1 MSHISLLNAC
11 RLLLAAATCLPV
23 LSLAADKAAWAEIGP
38 FQAPFK
44 DLRGGSDGRNL
55 YSMPNNYTLYASRDG
70 GAHWDN
76 LLKSLPAIPRL
87 QDILVDPLDSSK
99 VWLLDVAGTLR
110 VSNDAGRNWRIALT
124 TGELPS
130 DTLYGASL
138 PCLRVD
144 SSNPKRIY
152 LFAFPT
158 VYRSDDGGEN
168 WSKYA
173 ADSEITARYNGIHT
187 DVISNPANGD
197 FRAIISRVPEDVVF
211 VSKDQGR
218 TWQDEG
224 RVTSDFTRLDSA
236 VSLVNGARHFYSYAA
251 GNSTATKGLYRW
263 SVGTPN
269 KWQFLLPLWSEQT
282 KFFPAWESDAIL
294 ASATDVNKVGLSLD
308 AGSTWRTLQL
318 PGGFE
323 SRSLYASNSEVLIGG
338 QQLLSSRDSGQ
349 SWQVKASGGLGSLV
363 QGIGRDCRGLRAAT
377 DSGVYTAADG
387 LNWSLSTTDQ
397 GVVAAVDGLANTL
410 YRTRTS
416 PVTLAY
422 RSSYQL
428 TKTTPSVS
436 ALEVSRDCGKTWQ
449 TAALPP
455 RSEGSPSFDRVKP
468 IVDVVAG
475 KERWYLQVYRS
486 EPDCCPSSPR
496 LPFEL
501 YQAENAVGPWSLNAT
516 LQDIEVVYHDARLPD
531 SWLFLGQRRS
541 GHGGLYGAKLLHSDD
556 GGKSV
561 DEVDLDG
568 PEQEVSYITISSGG
582 EPGVYYAL
590 LSAWQGTS
598 NYRTS
603 DGGKTWTKLATT
615 LESLLIHPTR
625 PSEMYS
631 IFASGRIHR
640 SNDQGAT
647 WQPLPALSGIYPDR
661 PMGLYL
667 DAETDHLMINTD
679 AGIQSLDVHPEVA
692 ATLNVEA
699 GSGGGCTTG
708 GVRGGVDISL
718 LMLLGLSAVWS
729 ARKLARWR

>member
-1 MSHISLLNAC
+1 MSRISLLSRC
-11 RLLLAAATCLPV
+11 YLLLAAITCLPF
-23 LSLAADKAAWAEIGP
+23 SALAADKAAWTEIGP
-38 FQAPFK
+38 FQAPFTH
-44 DLRGGSDGRNL
+44 LRGGGDGRNL

-70 GAHWDN
+70 GVHWDN
-76 LLKSLPAIPRL
+76 LLKTLPAIPRL

-99 VWLLDVAGTLR
+99 VWLLDVEGTIR
-110 VSNDAGRNWRIALT
+110 VSSDAGRNWKMALT
-124 TGELPS
+124 TGELPA

-168 WSKYA
+168 WSKFT

-187 DVISNPANGD
+187 DVISNPVNGD
-197 FRAIISRVPEDVVF
+197 LRAIISRVPEDVVF
-211 VSKDQGR
+211 VSKDHGR

-224 RVTSDFTRLDSA
+224 RVTSDFTRLNSA
-236 VSLVNGARHFYSYAA
+236 VSLVNGARHLYSYAA

-263 SVGTPN
+263 SVDTPN

-282 KFFPAWESDAIL
+282 KFFPAWESDVIL

-308 AGSTWRTLQL
+308 AGASWRALQL

-323 SRSLYASNSEVLIGG
+323 SRSLYASKSEILIGG
-338 QQLLSSRDSGQ
+338 QQLLNSRDSGQ

-363 QGIGRDCRGLRAAT
+363 QGIGRDCRGLWAAT
-377 DSGVYTAADG
+377 DNGVYTAADG
-387 LNWSLSTTDQ
+387 LNWRLSATEQ
-397 GVVAAVDGLANTL
+397 GVVGTVEGVANML

-416 PVTLAY
+416 PVTLPF
-422 RSSYQL
+422 RSSNQL
-428 TKTTPSVS
+428 TKTMPSVS

-449 TAALPP
+449 TVALPP
-455 RSEGSPSFDRVKP
+455 RSEGSPSFDSVKP

-475 KERWYLQVYRS
+475 KERWYLQVYRY

-501 YQAENAVGPWSLNAT
+501 YQAENAAERWSLITT
-516 LQDIEVVYHDARLPD
+516 LQDIEIVYHDARLPD

-556 GGKSV
+556 GGKTV

-568 PEQEVSYITISSGG
+568 PEQEAGVINISSGG

-590 LSAWQGTS
+590 LSGWSTTS

-615 LESLLIHPTR
+615 LDSLLVHPTR
-625 PSEMYS
+625 PLEMYS
-631 IFASGRIHR
+631 IFAGGRIHR
-640 SNDQGAT
+640 SYDQGTT
-647 WQPLPALSGIYPDR
+647 WQPLPELSGIPTDKS
-661 PMGLYL
+661 MGLYL
-667 DAETDHLMINTD
+667 DAETDHLMVATVD
-679 AGIQSLDVHPEVA
+679 GIRSLDVRPEVVVA
-692 ATLNVEA
+692 PNEAA

-708 GVRGGVDISL
+708 RVDGDKDASL
-718 LMLLGLSAVWS
+718 LILLGLSSLWWL
-729 ARKLARWR
+729 RKWLR